1 MKRRLYIVENRR
13 SEIKTTAKMK
23 RSIIYS
29 NDEKNGSNS
38 NSSSSSDCRTKKR
51 KIIPSLQQQKTLPKL
66 VVFDLD
72 KTLWNCFVYESF
84 PHQRFQKSK
93 VLGEAYAVYTN
104 NRAINNSRKLQLY
117 PDIIKILDDLT
128 MKHIPLGIC
137 SSSPS
142 LLHAK
147 NALESLQIYDYFQA
161 NLIIV
166 KPSNNGK
173 IDHLK
178 TLLTLYNK
186 YYNVNNSNTTNLKK
200 KLNYKDVLFFD
211 DMWYNVKKVKKEGV
225 HAIKVNP
232 DIGLNFKLYQ
242 DSLKQYK
249 ERMNSSNI
257 MCNFFTRKK
266 KDDEVAKEAKTN

>member
-1 MKRRLYIVENRR
+1 M
-13 SEIKTTAKMK
+13 
-23 RSIIYS
+23 
-29 NDEKNGSNS
+29 
-38 NSSSSSDCRTKKR
+38 
-51 KIIPSLQQQKTLPKL
+51 QQQKSLPKL

-104 NRAINNSRKLQLY
+104 GNAINYSRKLQLY

-147 NALESLQIYDYFQA
+147 NALESLQIYDYFQP

-173 IDHLK
+173 VDHLT
-178 TLLTLYNK
+178 TLLTLFNK
-186 YYNVNNSNTTNLKK
+186 NYDVNNYKHKNCTTNLKK
-200 KLNYKDVLFFD
+200 KLNYKDILFFD
-211 DMWYNVKKVKKEGV
+211 DMWYNVKKAQKEGV

-232 DIGLNFKLYQ
+232 DIGVNFKLYK

-266 KDDEVAKEAKTN
+266 KDDEVAKK